1 MNSGV
6 SVIGVCVG
14 VWEKR
19 EVKVGVGV
27 RVFVTNENGDVG
39 DLVGVSVLVWF
50 MVRVAVTVPVI
61 VGVLGVIVPVTV
73 NVFKGVTVL
82 VNVANLTVIETGP
95 KN

>member
-39 DLVGVSVLVWF
+39 DLVGVSVLV
-50 MVRVAVTVPVI
+50 
-61 VGVLGVIVPVTV
+61 
-73 NVFKGVTVL
+73 
-82 VNVANLTVIETGP
+82 
-95 KN
+95 